1 MAIGVRLPRG
11 SAAGKSVLPALVL
24 AAAGS
29 SPATLATAGAQAVLR
44 AGNSSNPGRYWKVT
58 QNASG
63 AWTITNPAT
72 GYSLDSAPVA
82 PGASVTADPATNANT
97 PGTGPPSTDRAA
109 ACPAR

>member
-1 MAIGVRLPRG
+1 MAIGIRLPRG

-44 AGNSSNPGRYWKVT
+44 AGNSSNPGRYW
-58 QNASG
+58 
-63 AWTITNPAT
+63 TITNPAT
-72 GYSLDSAPVA
+72 GYSLDSAPVAPVA

-97 PGTGPPSTDRAA
+97 RNWAA
-109 ACPAR
+109 LN